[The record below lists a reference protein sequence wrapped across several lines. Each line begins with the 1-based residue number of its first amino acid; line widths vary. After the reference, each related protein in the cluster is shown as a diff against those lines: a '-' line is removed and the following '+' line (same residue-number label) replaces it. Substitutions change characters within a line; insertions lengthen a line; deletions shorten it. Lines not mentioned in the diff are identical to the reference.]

1 MYIMNKEYVIISDN
15 TCDLPDSLYKQLGLK
30 IMCLSYTM
38 GGVEYSE
45 DNALSISEFY
55 AKMRNGEMTKT
66 SQITREDIE
75 KAFTEVL
82 DSGLDILYIGF
93 SSGLSGSYNSARIA
107 AEELSPKY
115 PDSKIRTVDSLCA
128 SIGEG
133 LFVYK
138 AVQMKKEGKSID
150 EVYQWCEDNKLH
162 LCHMFTVND
171 LMFLHRGGRVSKASA
186 VAGSILGIKPILHV
200 DNEGHLIPIGKIR
213 GRKQSLEAL
222 VNEMDKRLGN
232 YKNDT
237 IGISHGDCID
247 DAEYVKKLVEKK
259 YGIKNFIINHVGP
272 VIGSH
277 SGPGTL
283 ALFFLGEYR

>member
-1 MYIMNKEYVIISDN
+1 MCIMNKEYVIISDN
-15 TCDLPDSLYKQLGLK
+15 TCDLPDNIYKQLGLK

-55 AKMRNGEMTKT
+55 AKMRDGEMTKT

-75 KAFTEVL
+75 KTFTEAL
-82 DSGLDILYIGF
+82 NNGFDILYIGF
-93 SSGLSGSYNSARIA
+93 SSGLSGSYDSARIA

-138 AVQMKKEGKSID
+138 AAQMKKEGKSID

-186 VAGSILGIKPILHV
+186 IAGSILGIKPILHV

-237 IGISHGDCID
+237 IGISHGDCIE
-247 DAEYVKKLVEKK
+247 DAEYVKKLIEKK

-277 SGPGTL
+277 SGPGTI

>member
-1 MYIMNKEYVIISDN
+1 MNKEYVIISDN
-15 TCDLPDSLYKQLGLK
+15 TCDLPDNIYKQLGLK

-55 AKMRNGEMTKT
+55 AKMREGEMTKT

-75 KAFTEVL
+75 KTFTEAL
-82 DSGLDILYIGF
+82 NNGFDILYIGF
-93 SSGLSGSYNSARIA
+93 SSGLSGSYDSARIA

-138 AVQMKKEGKSID
+138 AAQMKKEGKSID

-186 VAGSILGIKPILHV
+186 IAGSILGIKPILHV

-237 IGISHGDCID
+237 IGISHGDCIE
-247 DAEYVKKLVEKK
+247 DAEYVKKLIEKK

-277 SGPGTL
+277 SGPGTI

>member
-186 VAGSILGIKPILHV
+186 VEGSILGIKPILHI

>member
-1 MYIMNKEYVIISDN
+1 MCIMNKEYVIISDN

-93 SSGLSGSYNSARIA
+93 SSGLSGSYDSARIA

-200 DNEGHLIPIGKIR
+200 DNEGHLIPLGKIR

>member
-1 MYIMNKEYVIISDN
+1 MCIMNKEYVIISDN
-15 TCDLPDSLYKQLGLK
+15 TCDLPDNIYKQLGLK

-55 AKMRNGEMTKT
+55 AKMREGEMTKT

-75 KAFTEVL
+75 KTFTEAL
-82 DSGLDILYIGF
+82 NNGFDILYIGF
-93 SSGLSGSYNSARIA
+93 SSGLSGSYDSARIA

-138 AVQMKKEGKSID
+138 AAQMKKEGKSID

-186 VAGSILGIKPILHV
+186 IAGSILGIKPILHV

-237 IGISHGDCID
+237 IGISHGDCIE
-247 DAEYVKKLVEKK
+247 DAEYVKKLIEKK

-277 SGPGTL
+277 SGPGTI

>member
-1 MYIMNKEYVIISDN
+1 MCIMNKEYVIISDN
-15 TCDLPDSLYKQLGLK
+15 TCDLPDNIYKQLGLK

-38 GGVEYSE
+38 GGVEYSK

-55 AKMRNGEMTKT
+55 AKMREGEMTKT

-75 KAFTEVL
+75 KTFTEAL
-82 DSGLDILYIGF
+82 NSGLDILYIGF
-93 SSGLSGSYNSARIA
+93 SSGLSGSYDSARIA

-138 AVQMKKEGKSID
+138 AAQMKKEGKSID

-186 VAGSILGIKPILHV
+186 IAGSILGIKPILHV
-200 DNEGHLIPIGKIR
+200 DNDGHLIPIGKIR

-237 IGISHGDCID
+237 IGISHGDCIE

-277 SGPGTL
+277 SGPGTI

>member
-283 ALFFLGEYR
+283 ALFFLGEHR